1 MRNRLLGLALVVSLG
16 LNIGL
21 LWQRIGGDTG
31 ARDRERGVPCG
42 WQSSPLRS
50 LLELSD
56 RQVEAMERERRQ
68 LLAQVAP
75 KQQELHSKRLAL
87 LALCQGSTTATQE
100 LDRLL
105 QEIAGLQ
112 VGIERAFIEH
122 SLRLKV
128 QFTPSQ
134 RQKYESLFG
143 RGLCPGMIG
152 KMPLERGDEDE
163 ATHSCQSGCREDPA
177 VNHTGIPKKEVLPE
191 C

>member
-21 LWQRIGGDTG
+21 LWQRFGGDTE
-31 ARDRERGVPCG
+31 ARHRERGVPCG

-50 LLELSD
+50 LLGLSD

-75 KQQELHSKRLAL
+75 RQQELRGKRLAL
-87 LALCQGSTTATQE
+87 LALCQGSTTATPE

-152 KMPLERGDEDE
+152 KMPLERGDKDE
-163 ATHSCQSGCREDPA
+163 AAHSCQSGCREDPA
-177 VNHTGIPKKEVLPE
+177 ANHTGIPNKEVLPE